1 MLTTKLFSNLKQH
14 TKNMSSK
21 MNQIDE
27 DGKNAILTIVGIALV
42 VLWLALIIVAL
53 ALTFIVIIGAEFF
66 IFVLVSK
73 GICFLLGSQW
83 IGWGT
88 TFLLYLIF
96 IIIRSVCGAIKGD

>member
-1 MLTTKLFSNLKQH
+1 MLTTKLFSNLKQY
-14 TKNMSSK
+14 SK
-21 MNQIDE
+21 SIPSKAKQINKDGE
-27 DGKNAILTIVGIALV
+27 DAIATIVGVFLA
-42 VLWLALIIVAL
+42 VLWLALLIIAL
-53 ALTFIVIIGAEFF
+53 VLTIGVIIGAEFI

-96 IIIRSVCGAIKGD
+96 TIICSVIKGD